1 VISGNFA
8 CRAVAFCDGKVDKLR
23 RAYRQNGN
31 AMNGMR
37 DVEGRPNGPA
47 QKLQELGYELGRT
60 TVRPEQVPVGA
71 RTLFYEHTWRFLE
84 GAQ

>member
-37 DVEGRPNGPA
+37 DVEGRPNGPEHN
-47 QKLQELGYELGRT
+47 KQELENELGRS
-60 TVRPEQVPVGA
+60 TVRPEKQPVGK
-71 RTLFYEHTWRFLE
+71 RTLYYEHTWRFLE